1 MSTEETMDMADMVGT
16 VDTVESLRE
25 KLERTMARAKF
36 HRMCGYKE
44 ELLADRAKQVGA
56 FDMYVAALLPAL
68 VSTYPNVYELTHKIC
83 EIVNH
88 VMGAREE
95 FLRADDIELPDD
107 PDYPDDEDEF

>member
-1 MSTEETMDMADMVGT
+1 MSTGGT

-25 KLERTMARAKF
+25 KLKYTRARAKF
-36 HRMCGYKE
+36 HRILGYKE
-44 ELLADRAKQVGA
+44 ELQCDRAKQIGA

-83 EIVNH
+83 EIVDH

-95 FLRADDIELPDD
+95 WLSAEDVELPDD
-107 PDYPDDEDEF
+107 PDYPEEDEDEF

>member
-1 MSTEETMDMADMVGT
+1 MTEK
-16 VDTVESLRE
+16 VDTVESLQE
-25 KLERTMARAKF
+25 KLRRTMARARF

-44 ELLADRAKQVGA
+44 ELQAEREKKVGA

-68 VSTYPNVYELTHKIC
+68 VSTYPNIYELTHKIC
-83 EIVNH
+83 EIVQN

-95 FLRADDIELPDD
+95 WLLAEDMELPDD